1 MSFVKPFGTHSELF
15 GSFKVR
21 LRKFSLVGLKLKF
34 SGIGTSLCKYF
45 SVSTVHVID

>member
-21 LRKFSLVGLKLKF
+21 LRKFSLVGLKL
-34 SGIGTSLCKYF
+34 SVIVGTSLCKYF
-45 SVSTVHVID
+45 SVSTVYVID